1 MKGNNSET
9 EELILYN
16 SIYMSYLEYPNH
28 RDRKKNSSCQ
38 ELGEGIESYCLM
50 GSEFQVFKMKRVL
63 EMDNGD
69 GYTAIYMYFM
79 SLNCTLKNIK
89 DGKFHVF
96 YHNKKNWKETKSP
109 ITNEMQD
116 L

>member
-1 MKGNNSET
+1 
-9 EELILYN
+9 
-16 SIYMSYLEYPNH
+16 
-28 RDRKKNSSCQ
+28 
-38 ELGEGIESYCLM
+38 
-50 GSEFQVFKMKRVL
+50 
-63 EMDNGD
+63 MDNGD